1 MPTEIDPPK
10 RFIKTAQQELAARF
24 EYDPVSATRGEE
36 YQVNRTKL
44 LNVARHFH
52 RALPAGREQ
61 SLAITK
67 LEEAL
72 FWANA
77 AIARREDEE

>member
-1 MPTEIDPPK
+1 MPTKEIDDRFRHHPPK
-10 RFIKTAQQELAARF
+10 DENTVKAHEEARANVRWVAGKF
-24 EYDPVSATRGEE
+24 DEE
-36 YQVNRTKL
+36 
-44 LNVARHFH
+44 
-52 RALPAGREQ
+52 LPAGREK

-77 AIARREDEE
+77 AIARAGD